1 MTATSCPKCNCSP
14 CECEAKT
21 HYPKTKEELNS
32 VYQKALK
39 EHTTGDP
46 ETSDYDWWCS
56 SDSLWIDKH
65 PAPEGQ
71 VKVKGKDG
79 YTNLDPCRI
88 IMTGNSTKTQIEVPL
103 SIYEEWID
111 EESIRMGIDPRTG
124 NSLQ

>member
-1 MTATSCPKCNCSP
+1 MT
-14 CECEAKT
+14 KT

-32 VYQKALK
+32 VYQEALK
-39 EHTTGDP
+39 EHSTDDP
-46 ETSDYDWWCS
+46 KTCDYDWWCS
-56 SDSLWIDKH
+56 SDALPEWIDK
-65 PAPEGQ
+65 ANTPEGQ
-71 VKVKGKDG
+71 VKVKDRDG